1 MDRAWIN
8 GAAAP
13 LKAAVAE
20 AAKLLHA
27 SRHPLIAGLGTDTAG
42 ARAAIT
48 LARRI
53 GASID
58 HMHADALLAD
68 LDVMR
73 AAGTMITTP
82 AEARARADRVLLV
95 GPSIATAF
103 SGLRELLGKPTGP
116 EAGVGVRG
124 IHWLCPDRA
133 TARALGETISLN
145 LIGRNAAELPV
156 LLAALRARIAR
167 QPIAKI
173 SISTKAIDALA
184 TALTAAR
191 FGVALWSTADLDPL
205 ATEML
210 YGIIND
216 LNAKT
221 RFTGLPFGP
230 ADNAC
235 GVLQVCGW
243 MMGFPMRTGFGRAQP
258 EHDPWRFSAARLVA
272 SGEVDCALWI
282 SAYQTV
288 APEWTR
294 SVPIIALAGPDSTL
308 RQSAR
313 VAIEVGRPGVDHDA
327 IEHVAAAAT
336 LAAVTAA
343 SPTRAPSVARIVS
356 DIASALPHPGA

>member
-1 MDRAWIN
+1 MDRAWID

-53 GASID
+53 GASVD

-73 AAGTMITTP
+73 EAGTMITTP
-82 AEARARADRVLLV
+82 AEVRARADCVLLV

-124 IHWLCPDRA
+124 IHWLCPDRTA
-133 TARALGETISLN
+133 ARALGETINVN

-156 LLAALRARIAR
+156 LLAVLRARIGR
-167 QPIAKI
+167 RPIAKT
-173 SISTKAIDALA
+173 STSTKADDALA

-191 FGVALWSTADLDPL
+191 FGVALWSTADLDVL

-216 LNAKT
+216 LNTKT

-230 ADNAC
+230 ADNAR

-243 MMGFPMRTGFGRAQP
+243 MTGFPIRTGFGGSQP
-258 EHDPWRFSAARLVA
+258 EHDPWRFSTARLVA
-272 SGEVDCALWI
+272 SGEVDCVLWI
-282 SAYQTV
+282 SAYRTM
-288 APEWTR
+288 APQWTR

-313 VAIEVGRPGVDHDA
+313 VSIEVGQPGVDHDSV
-327 IEHVAAAAT
+327 EHVDVAAT
-336 LAAVTAA
+336 LAAITAA
-343 SPTRAPSVARIVS
+343 SPTRAPSVARILAE
-356 DIASALPHPGA
+356 IASALPHPGT